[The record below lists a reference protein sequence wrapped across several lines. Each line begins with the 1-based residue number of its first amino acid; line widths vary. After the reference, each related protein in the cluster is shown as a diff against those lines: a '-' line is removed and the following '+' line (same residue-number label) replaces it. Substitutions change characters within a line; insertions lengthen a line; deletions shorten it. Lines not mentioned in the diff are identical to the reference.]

1 MATFILV
8 HGGFYGA
15 WCWHGT
21 KASLEAAGHRVVA
34 PDLPGMGDDPTPLRE
49 VSLQGWASFIANLML
64 AQNEPVILVG
74 HSRGGVVIG
83 EAAELAPEAVA
94 GLIYVS
100 AALLPQGVS
109 LVSVVQA
116 NAVTEH
122 VPITPT
128 PDGLATI
135 IEPDAAQHAFFNCTE
150 PAVARRAVGRLCP
163 DPFEPNL
170 APMTVT
176 RERWGRLPRAYIQCL
191 HDNAFPIALQRSMEA
206 ALPCEPVVLM
216 ETDHSPFLC
225 APEEFVR
232 HLDDIARRFSRA
244 HGRNDDA

>member
-8 HGGFYGA
+8 HGGFYGG
-15 WCWHGT
+15 WCWRGT
-21 KASLEAAGHRVVA
+21 KAALEAAGHRVIA
-34 PDLPGMGDDPTPLRE
+34 PDLPGMGDDHTPLRY
-49 VSLQGWASFIANLML
+49 VSLKGWASFIAKLMR

-116 NAVTEH
+116 NAVTDH
-122 VPITPT
+122 VPITHT
-128 PDGLATI
+128 ADGLATI
-135 IEPDAAQHAFFNCTE
+135 IEPDAALHAFFNGTE
-150 PAVARRAVGRLCP
+150 PAVARQAVNRLCP
-163 DPFEPNL
+163 DPFEPNR

-176 RERWGRLPRAYIQCL
+176 PERWGKLPRAYIQCL
-191 HDNAFPIALQRSMEA
+191 RDNAFPIALQRAMVA
-206 ALPCEPVVLM
+206 ALPCDPVVQM
-216 ETDHSPFLC
+216 PTDHSPFLS

-232 HLDDIARRFSRA
+232 HLDDIARRF
-244 HGRNDDA
+244 G